1 MNSKE
6 AITRIDDV
14 LYINEVRTQ
23 VQDEILSL
31 LKIIEQDL
39 DRLEQLEKENQEL
52 KERYKKRA
60 ELCNE
65 FCEYIKQYE
74 KALEILKEVVSLNCD
89 KTLETERQF
98 LRLSKEEYELL
109 KEVLE

>member
-6 AITRIDDV
+6 ALDLAILEYEKETVYDENNQWVKNV
-14 LYINEVRTQ
+14 LKG
-23 VQDEILSL
+23 
-31 LKIIEQDL
+31 LKGVKQYIEQL
-39 DRLEQLEKENQEL
+39 
-52 KERYKKRA
+52 
-60 ELCNE
+60 
-65 FCEYIKQYE
+65 E

-109 KEVLE
+109 KEVLGYD